1 MVKRALLG
9 GLLLI
14 LAACNLNMA
23 PNNSSLTI
31 TGVPVVQIISPLPN
45 AAYLDGVPVNIQALV
60 SNAGPDIARVEI
72 TVDNVAIASLE
83 SPNTAGAASF
93 SVAQSWTAEGEG
105 QHAITVTALRA
116 DGTSSTPIT
125 VTVSVVDQLSPGS
138 QPEATEE
145 PSSDNNGDTNTASSN
160 NTDGAAQVRPTAV
173 AQPTDPPE
181 PTDRPEPTNTPT
193 PDKPMATFTTGVNVR
208 RGPDVLFE
216 PPIGSFAAA
225 DSAEILAVNPER
237 TWYKVRYYNAEGWV
251 FGNLLTTSGN
261 IDNLP
266 TDAGP
271 PKPTLTPT
279 PIPVTPTPVTNI
291 NLVAGNI
298 TTRPDEKVCKQKFDI
313 YIDVANFGQTKSPGG
328 TIRVRDIAPDGTVVE
343 ETQGAFGEIEPG
355 KTVNIGPIPITVDT
369 YFNEEHRLVLD
380 VDSGNVIAETN
391 EDDNRGE
398 RKYTLKK
405 GDCS

>member
-23 PNNSSLTI
+23 PDNSSLTI

-72 TVDNVAIASLE
+72 TVDNVAVAALE

-93 SVAQSWTAEGEG
+93 SIAQSWTAEGAG

-125 VTVSVVDQLSPGS
+125 VTVSVVDQLSGP
-138 QPEATEE
+138 QPQTTEE
-145 PSSDNNGDTNTASSN
+145 SSAGGSDTNT
-160 NTDGAAQVRPTAV
+160 TGDDDDGSAQALPTTAAE
-173 AQPTDPPE
+173 PTDPPE
-181 PTDRPEPTNTPT
+181 PTDEPEPTNTPT

-237 TWYKVRYYNAEGWV
+237 TWYKVRYYNSEGWV

-261 IDNLP
+261 VNNLP
-266 TDAGP
+266 SDAGP

-291 NLVAGNI
+291 NIVAGNI
-298 TTRPDEKVCKQKFDI
+298 TTRPDEKVCKKKFDI
-313 YIDVANFGQTKSPGG
+313 FIDVANLGQTKSPGG
-328 TIRVRDIAPDGTVVE
+328 SIRIRDIAPDGTVVE
-343 ETQGAFGEIEPG
+343 ETQGAFGEIDPG
-355 KTVNIGPIPITVDT
+355 KTINIGPIPITVDT
-369 YFNEEHRLVLD
+369 YFNEEHRLVID
-380 VDSGNVIAETN
+380 VDSGNTIAETN

-398 RKYTLKK
+398 RKYTLRK

>member
-1 MVKRALLG
+1 MSKRALLG
-9 GLLLI
+9 GLLLL

-23 PNNSSLTI
+23 PNNSTQTI

-45 AAYLDGVPVNIQALV
+45 AAYLDGVPVNIQALI
-60 SNAGPDIARVEI
+60 SNAGPDIDRVEI
-72 TVDNVAIASLE
+72 AVDDVAVASLE
-83 SPNTAGAASF
+83 SPNEAGAASF
-93 SVAQSWTAEGEG
+93 SIAQSWTAEGAG
-105 QHAITVTALRA
+105 PHTITVTALRA
-116 DGTSSTPIT
+116 DGSSSTPIT
-125 VTVSVVDQLSPGS
+125 VTISVVDQLSSQS
-138 QPEATEE
+138 QPSAT
-145 PSSDNNGDTNTASSN
+145 PDSSDTGSTTGDDADDN
-160 NTDGAAQVRPTAV
+160 AAQSRPTSV
-173 AQPTDPPE
+173 VEPTDPPE
-181 PTDRPEPTNTPT
+181 PTEPPEPTATPT

-261 IDNLP
+261 VDSLP

-279 PIPVTPTPVTNI
+279 PIPVTPTPQLNV

-298 TTRPDEKVCKQKFDI
+298 TTRPSEKECGKKFDI
-313 YIDVANFGQTKSPGG
+313 YIDVANFGQNKSPGG
-328 TIRVRDIAPDGTVVE
+328 SIRVRDIAPDGTVTE
-343 ETQGAFGEIEPG
+343 ETQGAFPEIEPG
-355 KTVNIGPIPITVDT
+355 KTVNVGPIPITVDT
-369 YFNEEHRLVLD
+369 YFNEEHTLVIN
-380 VDSGNVIAETN
+380 VDSGNAIAETN

-398 RKYTLKK
+398 REYDLEK
-405 GDCS
+405 GSCG